1 MSKEVVSRGDGLEAI
16 PVAVIGAGIMGH
28 GIAQIFALA
37 GHPVRLFDP
46 NPEVLA
52 AAKGRVRSS
61 LDSFVQVG
69 MVAEP
74 DAARCLE
81 GIAIHPDMASA
92 CQGVGLVVEA
102 APEKMDLKRELFAQ
116 IEPLVE
122 RDAILATNTSAL
134 VISEVGRDLA
144 EPGRF
149 VGTHYWNPPQVI
161 PCVEVIPGE
170 RTDPEVCDRIVAL
183 LKGAGK
189 VPVRLKHDIPGF
201 LGNRLQHA
209 LQREALALVEQGVA
223 EPEDVDRVV
232 RYGFGLRM
240 ALMGPLERADFAGLE
255 TTLAV
260 QRYLLPL
267 LEKRTDGSPS
277 LVAQV
282 EQGRLGVKSGGGFY
296 DWPPEKAAKRR
307 AQRDLALLEII
318 KLTRDM

>member
-1 MSKEVVSRGDGLEAI
+1 MSKEAGMQGVGAEAI

-28 GIAQIFALA
+28 GIAQIFGLA
-37 GHPVRLFDP
+37 GHPVRLYDP
-46 NPEVLA
+46 IPEVLA
-52 AAKGRVRSS
+52 VAKDRVRGS
-61 LDSFVQVG
+61 LDSFLQVG
-69 MVAEP
+69 MVSEA
-74 DAARCLE
+74 DAARCLDNITTE
-81 GIAIHPDMASA
+81 PDLAAA
-92 CQGVGLVVEA
+92 CRGAGLVVEA

-134 VISEVGRDLA
+134 AISEVGRDLA
-144 EPGRF
+144 QPERF
-149 VGTHYWNPPQVI
+149 VGTHFWNPPQVI
-161 PCVEVIPGE
+161 PCVEVIPGD
-170 RTDPEVCDRIVAL
+170 RTDPQVCDRIVAL
-183 LKGAGK
+183 LQGAGK

-267 LEKRTDGSPS
+267 LEKRIDGSPS

-282 EQGRLGVKSGGGFY
+282 EQGRHGVKSGGGFY
-296 DWPPEKAAKRR
+296 DWPPEKAAKRQT
-307 AQRDLALLEII
+307 QRDRALLEII

>member
-1 MSKEVVSRGDGLEAI
+1 MEAI

-46 NPEVLA
+46 NPGVLA

-69 MVAEP
+69 MVSEA

-81 GIAIHPDMASA
+81 GIAIHPDMASV
-92 CQGVGLVVEA
+92 CQGVGLVIEA
-102 APEKMDLKRELFAQ
+102 APEKMDLKRGLFAQ

-134 VISEVGRDLA
+134 AISEVARDLA
-144 EPGRF
+144 HPERF

-170 RTDPEVCDRIVAL
+170 RTDPQVCDRVVAL

-232 RYGFGLRM
+232 RHGFGLRM

-267 LEKRTDGSPS
+267 LEKRTEGSPS
-277 LVAQV
+277 LVAHV
-282 EQGRLGVKSGGGFY
+282 EQGRLGVKTGGGFY
-296 DWPPEKAAKRR
+296 DWPPEKAAKRQ
-307 AQRDLALLEII
+307 AQRDRALLEII
-318 KLTRDM
+318 KLTRDL

>member
-1 MSKEVVSRGDGLEAI
+1 M
-16 PVAVIGAGIMGH
+16 AVIGAGIMGH
-28 GIAQIFALA
+28 GIAQIFGLA
-37 GHPVRLFDP
+37 GHLVRLYDP
-46 NPEVLA
+46 IPEVLA
-52 AAKGRVRSS
+52 VAKDRVRGS
-61 LDSFVQVG
+61 LDSFLQVG
-69 MVAEP
+69 MVSEA
-74 DAARCLE
+74 DAARCLDNITTE
-81 GIAIHPDMASA
+81 PDLAAA
-92 CQGVGLVVEA
+92 CRGAGLVVEA

-134 VISEVGRDLA
+134 AISEVGRDLA
-144 EPGRF
+144 HPERF
-149 VGTHYWNPPQVI
+149 VGTHFWNPPQVI
-161 PCVEVIPGE
+161 PCVEVIPGD
-170 RTDPEVCDRIVAL
+170 RTDPQVCDRIVAL
-183 LKGAGK
+183 LQGAGK

-267 LEKRTDGSPS
+267 LEKRIDGSPS

-296 DWPPEKAAKRR
+296 DWPPEKAAKRQT
-307 AQRDLALLEII
+307 QRDRALLEII

>member
-1 MSKEVVSRGDGLEAI
+1 MNKEAGLQGVAGDAI

-28 GIAQIFALA
+28 GIAQIFGLA
-37 GHPVRLFDP
+37 GHPVRLYDP

-52 AAKGRVRSS
+52 KAKDRVRES
-61 LDSFVQVG
+61 LDSFVLAE
-69 MVAEP
+69 MVSEDDAVNCLNNIATHAE
-74 DAARCLE
+74 L
-81 GIAIHPDMASA
+81 ASA
-92 CQGVGLVVEA
+92 CQGAGLVVEA
-102 APEKMDLKRELFAQ
+102 APEKMDLKRELFAK
-116 IEPLVE
+116 IEPLVA
-122 RDAILATNTSAL
+122 RDAILASNTSAL
-134 VISEVGRDLA
+134 AISEVARDLA

-149 VGTHYWNPPQVI
+149 VGTHFWNPPQVI

-170 RTDPEVCDRIVAL
+170 RTDPEVCDRIVGL
-183 LKGAGK
+183 LEGAGK

-209 LQREALALVEQGVA
+209 LQREALALVEEGVA

-267 LEKRTDGSPS
+267 LEKRIEGSPS

-282 EQGRLGVKSGGGFY
+282 EQGRHGVKSGGGFY
-296 DWPPEKAAKRR
+296 DWPPEKAAKRQT
-307 AQRDLALLEII
+307 QRDRALLEII